1 MSIIKKTPVCMKDVL
16 SNHKRIDMLKKFT
29 LLIFLLF
36 VVLASVKAQS
46 LYIKT
51 KDGSTTAKSLSTLER
66 FTFSNNNLLINYL
79 SGPVETYS
87 LSNISKL
94 SFKSAVTGVDELS
107 LPETVSMKVYPNPV
121 SDIIYIQ
128 NAPETT
134 YQVSIYRITGS
145 LILNTQI
152 SSGEKSIDVSFLQ
165 SGLYLLNV
173 NGRTFKF
180 VKL

>member
-1 MSIIKKTPVCMKDVL
+1 
-16 SNHKRIDMLKKFT
+16 MLKKFT

-36 VVLASVKAQS
+36 AVLATVKSQS

-51 KDGSTTAKSLSTLER
+51 KDGSITAKSLATLGR

-94 SFKSAVTGVDELS
+94 TFKSAVTGVDELS
-107 LPETVSMKVYPNPV
+107 LPGTLTLRVYPNPV
-121 SDIIYIQ
+121 TDVIYIQ
-128 NAPETT
+128 NAPETS
-134 YQVSIYRITGS
+134 YQLSIYRITGS
-145 LILNTQI
+145 LVLTNKM
-152 SSGEKSIDVSFLQ
+152 SSGDKSIDVSFLQ

-173 NGRTFKF
+173 NGVTFKF